1 MRSSFSRRLPVL
13 INVSTLLQEPVGHA
27 RRYQVDHEPV
37 AVPESRFAQEISGS
51 VRLIRSERGVLVTA
65 DLDLAPVDMQCGRC
79 LEMFET
85 PVSVEFDEEY
95 VLDHD
100 PVTGRRVEVDV
111 DEFRIDHQRHLD
123 LSEAVRQYEESA
135 LPLRPLCRPDCR
147 GLCPR
152 CGHNLNTGPCGC
164 AAAASDDRW
173 SALARLQERLGTE
186 DGDGA
191 PEA

>member
-1 MRSSFSRRLPVL
+1 VL
-13 INVSTLLQEPVGHA
+13 INVSTLLQEPVGHE
-27 RRYQVDHEPV
+27 RRYQVV
-37 AVPESRFAQEISGS
+37 AEAVDVPEAGFHQQIDGS
-51 VRLIRSERGVLVTA
+51 LRLIRSERGVLVSA
-65 DLDLAPVDMQCGRC
+65 DLDLAPVTVACARC
-79 LEMFET
+79 LEPFET
-85 PVSVEFDEEY
+85 PIAIAFDEEY

-100 PVTGRRVEVDV
+100 PITGRRVEVDP
-111 DEFRIDHQRHLD
+111 DEFRIDARRHLD

-135 LPLRPLCRPDCR
+135 LPLRPLCRPDCQ

-152 CGHNLNTGPCGC
+152 CGHHLNTGPCAC
-164 AAAASDDRW
+164 DAAAVDDRW

>member
-1 MRSSFSRRLPVL
+1 ML

-27 RRYQVDHEPV
+27 RRYAVDREAV
-37 AVPESRFAQEISGS
+37 AVPEAEFVQEISGS

-65 DLDLAPVDMQCGRC
+65 ELDLLPVSVQCGRC

-95 VLDHD
+95 VFDLD
-100 PVTGRRVEVDV
+100 PLTGKRVEVDM
-111 DEFRIDHQRHLD
+111 DEFRIDNQRHLD

-135 LPLRPLCRPDCR
+135 LPLRPLCRTDCA

-191 PEA
+191 PKA

>member
-1 MRSSFSRRLPVL
+1 ML

-27 RRYQVDHEPV
+27 RRYAVNHEPV
-37 AVPESRFAQEISGS
+37 AVPEARFAQEITGDL
-51 VRLIRSERGVLVTA
+51 RLIRSERGVLVTA
-65 DLDLAPVDMQCGRC
+65 ELELAPVSVQCGRC

-85 PVSVEFDEEY
+85 PVSVQFDEEF

-100 PVTGRRVEVDV
+100 PITGRRVEVLPD
-111 DEFRIDHQRHLD
+111 DFRIDTRRHLD

-135 LPLRPLCRPDCR
+135 LPIRPLCRPDCR

-152 CGHNLNTGPCGC
+152 CGHNLNTGPCAC
-164 AAAASDDRW
+164 APADSDDRW

>member
-1 MRSSFSRRLPVL
+1 ML

-27 RRYQVDHEPV
+27 RRYAVEREPV
-37 AVPESRFAQEISGS
+37 AVPEAEFAQEISGS
-51 VRLIRSERGVLVTA
+51 LRLIRSERGVLVTA
-65 DLDLAPVDMQCGRC
+65 SLDLAPVQVQCGRC
-79 LEMFET
+79 LELFET
-85 PVSVEFDEEY
+85 PIAIAFDEEY

-100 PVTGRRVEVDV
+100 PFTGRAVEVEP
-111 DEFRIDHQRHLD
+111 DEFRIDARRHLD

-135 LPLRPLCRPDCR
+135 LPIRPLCRADCR

-152 CGHNLNTGPCGC
+152 CGRNLNTGSCGC
-164 AAAASDDRW
+164 AAAANDDRW
-173 SALARLQERLGTE
+173 SALARLQERLRTE

>member
-1 MRSSFSRRLPVL
+1 ML
-13 INVSTLLQEPVGHA
+13 INVSTLIQEPVGHA
-27 RRYQVDHEPV
+27 RRYEVDHEPV
-37 AVPESRFAQEISGS
+37 AVPESAFAQEITGS
-51 VRLIRSERGVLVTA
+51 LRLIRSERGVLVTA
-65 DLDLAPVDMQCGRC
+65 DLDLAPATVQCGRC

-85 PVSVEFDEEY
+85 PVSVQFDEEY
-95 VLDHD
+95 ILDHD
-100 PVTGRRVEVDV
+100 PITGRRVEVDV
-111 DEFRIDHQRHLD
+111 DEFRIDAQRHLD

-135 LPLRPLCRPDCR
+135 LPLRPLCRPDCQ

-164 AAAASDDRW
+164 AAAANDDRW
-173 SALARLQERLGTE
+173 SSLARLEQQLRTE

>member
-1 MRSSFSRRLPVL
+1 ML
-13 INVSTLLQEPVGHA
+13 INVSTLLQEPLGHT
-27 RRYQVDHEPV
+27 RTYEVDHEPV
-37 AVPESRFAQEISGS
+37 AVPELHFAQEITGTL
-51 VRLIRSERGVLVTA
+51 RLIRSERGVLVTA
-65 DLDLAPVDMQCGRC
+65 QLDLAPVAVQCGRC

-85 PVSVEFDEEY
+85 LVEVEFDEEY

-100 PVTGRRVEVDV
+100 PGTGRRAEVDV
-111 DEFRIDHQRHLD
+111 DEFRIDRQRHLD

-152 CGHNLNTGPCGC
+152 CGHNLNTGLCGC
-164 AAAASDDRW
+164 AAAASNDRW

>member
-1 MRSSFSRRLPVL
+1 ML

-27 RRYQVDHEPV
+27 RAYRVDHEAV
-37 AVPESRFAQEISGS
+37 AVPEAAFEQEITGS
-51 VRLIRSERGVLVTA
+51 LRLIRSERGVLVMA
-65 DLDLAPVDMQCGRC
+65 ELDLDPVEVQCGRC
-79 LEMFET
+79 LELFET
-85 PVSVEFDEEY
+85 PVAVQFDEEY

-100 PVTGRRVEVDV
+100 PITGRRVEVDA
-111 DEFRIDHQRHLD
+111 DEFRIDARRHLD

-135 LPLRPLCRPDCR
+135 LPLRPLCRPDCQ
-147 GLCPR
+147 GLCPT
-152 CGHNLNTGPCGC
+152 CGRNLNTGPCDC
-164 AAAASDDRW
+164 AAADSDDRW

>member
-1 MRSSFSRRLPVL
+1 ML
-13 INVSTLLQEPVGHA
+13 INVSTLLKEPVGHA
-27 RRYQVDHEPV
+27 RHYDVAQEPV
-37 AVPESRFAQEISGS
+37 EVPEVGFSQEITGS
-51 VRLIRSERGVLVTA
+51 LRLIRSERGVLVSA
-65 DLDLAPVDMQCGRC
+65 NLDLAPVAVQCGRC

-85 PVSVEFDEEY
+85 PVSIEFDEEY

-100 PVTGRRVEVDV
+100 PITGRRVEVDP
-111 DEFRIDHQRHLD
+111 DEFRIDMRRHLD

-135 LPLRPLCRPDCR
+135 LPIRPLCRADCR
-147 GLCPR
+147 GLCPT
-152 CGHNLNTGPCGC
+152 CGHNLNTGPCAC
-164 AAAASDDRW
+164 DAAASDDRW

>member
-1 MRSSFSRRLPVL
+1 ML
-13 INVSTLLQEPVGHA
+13 INVSTLLLEPVGHA
-27 RRYQVDHEPV
+27 RRYAVEREAV
-37 AVPESRFAQEISGS
+37 AVPEAAFVQEISGS

-65 DLDLAPVDMQCGRC
+65 EFELLPVSVPCGRC

-95 VLDHD
+95 VFDLD
-100 PVTGRRVEVDV
+100 PLTGKRVEVDV
-111 DEFRIDHQRHLD
+111 DEFRIDNQRHLD

-135 LPLRPLCRPDCR
+135 LPIQPLCRSDCR
-147 GLCPR
+147 GLCPH
-152 CGHNLNTGPCGC
+152 CGSNLNDGPCGC
-164 AAAASDDRW
+164 AAAAGDDRW

>member
-1 MRSSFSRRLPVL
+1 ML
-13 INVSTLLQEPVGHA
+13 INVSTLLQEPLGHA
-27 RRYQVDHEPV
+27 RRYALDREAV
-37 AVPESRFAQEISGS
+37 AVPEDGFAQEISGS
-51 VRLIRSERGVLVTA
+51 LRLIRSERGVLVTA
-65 DLDLAPVDMQCGRC
+65 TLDLAPVTVQCGRC
-79 LEMFET
+79 LESFET

-95 VLDHD
+95 VFDHD
-100 PVTGRRVEVDV
+100 PITGRRVEVAAD
-111 DEFRIDHQRHLD
+111 DFRIDAHQHLD

-135 LPLRPLCRPDCR
+135 LPTRPLCRSDCR

-152 CGHNLNTGPCGC
+152 CGSNLNTGPCGC
-164 AAAASDDRW
+164 AAADSDDRW

>member
-1 MRSSFSRRLPVL
+1 VL

-27 RRYQVDHEPV
+27 RTYHVEQEPV
-37 AVPESRFAQEISGS
+37 SVPEADFTQEISGEL
-51 VRLIRSERGVLVTA
+51 RLIRSERGVLVMA
-65 DLDLAPVDMQCGRC
+65 DLDLAPVEVQCGRC
-79 LEMFET
+79 LETFET
-85 PVSVEFDEEY
+85 PIHVHFDEEY
-95 VLDHD
+95 VVDHD
-100 PVTGRRVEVDV
+100 PVSGRRIEVDPE
-111 DEFRIDHQRHLD
+111 EFPIDNRRHLD

-135 LPLRPLCRPDCR
+135 LPLRPLCRADCQ

>member
-1 MRSSFSRRLPVL
+1 VL

-27 RRYQVDHEPV
+27 RRYAVEQESV
-37 AVPESRFAQEISGS
+37 AVPESGFVQEISGS
-51 VRLIRSERGVLVTA
+51 VRLIRSDRGILVSA
-65 DLDLAPVDMQCGRC
+65 AFDLAPVSVQCGRC
-79 LEMFET
+79 LESFET

-100 PVTGRRVEVDV
+100 PLTGRRVEVEP
-111 DEFRIDHQRHLD
+111 DEFHIDAQRHLD
-123 LSEAVRQYEESA
+123 LSEAVRQYGESA
-135 LPLRPLCRPDCR
+135 LPLRPLCRADCR

-152 CGHNLNTGPCGC
+152 CGSNLNTQSCGC
-164 AAAASDDRW
+164 AATNDDRW
-173 SALARLQERLGTE
+173 SALSRLEERLRTE